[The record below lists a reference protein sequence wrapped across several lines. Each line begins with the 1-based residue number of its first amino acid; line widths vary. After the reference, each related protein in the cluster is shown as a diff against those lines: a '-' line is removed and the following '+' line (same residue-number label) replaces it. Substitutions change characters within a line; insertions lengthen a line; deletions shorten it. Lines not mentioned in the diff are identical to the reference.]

1 MKIKLNGKK
10 LYPTDSVRYLGVK
23 IDIKLNRE
31 SHVNVTA
38 TKLNRANAMV
48 YKVRDFE
55 IAILS

>member
-23 IDIKLNRE
+23 IDIKLNWE

>member
-23 IDIKLNRE
+23 IDIKLNWK

-38 TKLNRANAMV
+38 TKLNRANAIFH
-48 YKVRDFE
+48 KVKDFE
-55 IAILS
+55 IVIFS